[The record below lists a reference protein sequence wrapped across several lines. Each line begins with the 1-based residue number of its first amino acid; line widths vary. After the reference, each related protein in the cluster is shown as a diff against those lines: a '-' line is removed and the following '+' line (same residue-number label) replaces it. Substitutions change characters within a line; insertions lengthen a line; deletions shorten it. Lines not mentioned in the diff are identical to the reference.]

1 MTTHVKNTTN
11 QPLMNLMDVGGYRNI
26 DVANPRGG

>member
-1 MTTHVKNTTN
+1 MITHVKNTTN
-11 QPLMNLMDVGGYRNI
+11 QPLMNLMAVGGYRST